1 MSSIQQQI
9 EGCISRSCAP
19 HIFPHDTLLFSPD
32 ELEVDA
38 SAENLDEVQ
47 SFVEERLEGSSC
59 SAKTMMKIAVAVEE
73 IFANIANYAYA
84 PDRGKAGIRVEVL
97 NDPDSVTITFTDRG
111 MPYDPLANEDPDVTL
126 PADERPIGGLGV
138 YLVKQTMDDV
148 RYEYK
153 DGKNILTIK
162 KSL

>member
-1 MSSIQQQI
+1 M
-9 EGCISRSCAP
+9 
-19 HIFPHDTLLFSPD
+19 
-32 ELEVDA
+32 
-38 SAENLDEVQ
+38 
-47 SFVEERLEGSSC
+47 
-59 SAKTMMKIAVAVEE
+59 
-73 IFANIANYAYA
+73 
-84 PDRGKAGIRVEVL
+84 L